1 MAITVRIPTPLRKF
15 TEGNDKVEVQGDTIK
30 AVLAGLA
37 EAHPG
42 IGERICDENGAP
54 KRFVNVYYRD
64 EDIRFLDNVDTKVED
79 GTEVSIVPA
88 IAGGR

>member
-1 MAITVRIPTPLRKF
+1 MAITVRIPAALKKF
-15 TEGNDKVEVQGDTIK
+15 TDGQERVEVQGDTIA
-30 AVLAGLA
+30 AVLAALS
-37 EAHPG
+37 EAHAG

-54 KRFVNVYYRD
+54 KRFVNVYYKD

-88 IAGGR
+88 IAGG